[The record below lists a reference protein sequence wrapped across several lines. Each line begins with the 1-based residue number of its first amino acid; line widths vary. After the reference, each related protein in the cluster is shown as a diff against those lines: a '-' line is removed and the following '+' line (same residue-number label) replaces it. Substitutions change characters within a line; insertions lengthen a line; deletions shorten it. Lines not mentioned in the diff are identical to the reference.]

1 MSKTTNIFILYPIHL
16 FSNIDNLY
24 DKKVYL
30 LEDTRYFT
38 DFKYHKLKLA
48 YHRASMK
55 KYFDKLVSKNIDI
68 TYIDYK
74 NIKQFYEKTIKSM
87 GSKVKDTKISINCYC
102 VGDNILES
110 KIKKYIPNIN
120 ILHSLN
126 FTVNKDLIDNNIDV
140 FRSAKNKYNFMNF
153 YRWQRKRLNI
163 LMTKSGTPVGG
174 VWSFDKDNRKK
185 LPSNFVFNKNE
196 IKVNTDIYIE
206 EAIKYVEYNFGSN
219 YGSLD
224 NFIYPIDS
232 LSSKKWLKKFI
243 QERFKNFGVY
253 EDAETE
259 KSVFL
264 FHSVLTPMMN
274 IGLLTDFEVLDE
286 VLKYQKSI
294 PLNSF
299 EGFIR
304 QIIGWRNYIYS
315 VYLIDGSKIK
325 SMNFMNH
332 KNKFNEAIIWEG
344 QTGVKP
350 IDFIMDKI
358 TKYSYAHHI
367 ERLMYLG
374 NFLLLCQINPNQ
386 VYKLFMEWTIDAYE
400 WVMVPNVYSMSQYA
414 DGGMMMTRPYFS
426 SSNYILNMSDYKK
439 DVWCAIWDTLY
450 YNFINTHRKMLKK
463 NYSTARQVAFW
474 DRKSVEDQNKIKK
487 YAKEI
492 FDIYLIK

>member
-1 MSKTTNIFILYPIHL
+1 MTSMTNIFLLYPIHL
-16 FSNIDNLY
+16 FTNIDNLY

-48 YHRASMK
+48 FHRASMK
-55 KYFDKLVSKNIDI
+55 KYFDRLVSKDIDV
-68 TYIDYK
+68 TYIEYK
-74 NIKQFYEKTIKSM
+74 NIKSFYGTTIKSI
-87 GSKVKDTKISINCYC
+87 KNKIISCYC
-102 VGDNILES
+102 VGDFILES
-110 KIKKYIPNIN
+110 KIKKYIPAIN
-120 ILHSLN
+120 ILNSLN
-126 FTVNKDLIDNNIDV
+126 FTVNIDLINDNIDV
-140 FRSAKNKYNFMNF
+140 FRNKNGKYNFMNF

-163 LMTKSGTPVGG
+163 LMKKDGNPVGG

-185 LPSNFVFNKNE
+185 LPSNFVFDEKE
-196 IKVNTDIYIE
+196 IKVNNNTYTN
-206 EAIKYVEYNFGSN
+206 EAIKYVEKNFSSN
-219 YGSLD
+219 YGLLD
-224 NFIYPIDS
+224 HFIYPIDNT
-232 LSSKKWLKKFI
+232 SSKKWLKKFI
-243 QERFKNFGVY
+243 EEKFENFGLY

-286 VLKYQKSI
+286 VLKYEKI
-294 PLNSF
+294 IVLNSF

-315 VYLIDGSKIK
+315 VYLIDGPKIK
-325 SMNFMNH
+325 SMNYMNH
-332 KNKFNEAIIWEG
+332 KNLFNEKIIWES

-350 IDFIMDKI
+350 IDYIMDKI
-358 TKYSYAHHI
+358 NSYAYAHHI

-374 NFLLLCQINPNQ
+374 NFMLLCQINPNQ

-414 DGGMMMTRPYFS
+414 DGGLMMTRPYFS
-426 SSNYILNMSDYKK
+426 SSNYILTMSDYKK
-439 DVWCAIWDTLY
+439 DVWCNIWDTLY
-450 YNFINTHRKMLKK
+450 YNFIYNNRKMLKT

-474 DRKSVEDQNKIKK
+474 DRKSEEEKNKIKR

-492 FDIYLIK
+492 LKIYLV

>member
-1 MSKTTNIFILYPIHL
+1 MNIFLLYPIHL

-55 KYFDKLVSKNIDI
+55 KYFHNLLIKKIDVN
-68 TYIDYK
+68 YIEYK
-74 NIKQFYEKTIKSM
+74 NVKQFYEKTIKSVV
-87 GSKVKDTKISINCYC
+87 SKVKNIKIECYN
-102 VGDNILES
+102 VGDNILEN
-110 KIKKYIPNIN
+110 KIKKYIPSIN

-126 FTVNKDLIDNNIDV
+126 FTVNQDLINNNIDV
-140 FRSAKNKYNFMNF
+140 FRSGKNSKHDKYNFMNF

-163 LMTKSGTPVGG
+163 LMTKSGNPVGG
-174 VWSFDKDNRKK
+174 QWSYDKDNRKK
-185 LPSNFVFNKNE
+185 VPNNFVFDKNE
-196 IKVNTDIYIE
+196 IKVNNNIYTQ
-206 EAIKYVEYNFGSN
+206 EAIKYVEKNFGSN

-224 NFIYPIDS
+224 YFIYPIDHI
-232 LSSKKWLKKFI
+232 SSKVWLKKFI
-243 QERFKNFGVY
+243 DDRFKNFGIY

-286 VLKYQKSI
+286 VLKYQNKI

-304 QIIGWRNYIYS
+304 QIIGWRNYIYA

-332 KNKFNEAIIWEG
+332 KNIFNETLIWKGE
-344 QTGVKP
+344 TGLIP

-439 DVWCAIWDTLY
+439 DVWCALWDTLY
-450 YNFINTHRKMLKK
+450 YNFIYTHRKILKM

-474 DRKSVEDQNKIKK
+474 DKKSDDEKNKIKK

-492 FDIYLIK
+492 LNIYLSK